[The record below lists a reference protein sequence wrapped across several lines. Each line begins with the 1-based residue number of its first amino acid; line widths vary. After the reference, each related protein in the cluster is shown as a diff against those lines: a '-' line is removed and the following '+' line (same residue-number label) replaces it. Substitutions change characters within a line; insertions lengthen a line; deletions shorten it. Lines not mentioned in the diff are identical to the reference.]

1 MNKYIGERLRI
12 KRELTGYTQEE
23 VADKL
28 NVATSTY
35 GKLERGETLIDVE
48 RLKEIADIFETSIAD
63 LIDLESFTANKN
75 KSVAENKEQENTYL
89 FILQTLIK
97 INEKLPELLERQNK
111 FMERIIDLL
120 SSKKNENAAL
130 RSVFVL

>member
-120 SSKKNENAAL
+120 SSKKNENAA
-130 RSVFVL
+130 